1 MKYEYMPADAA
12 PLLCPDPQF
21 SPPASNGGSF
31 SIWSYMT
38 AAIVASTVAAN
49 LVSNS
54 NSNNNNNK

>member
-1 MKYEYMPADAA
+1 MPAEAA

-21 SPPASNGGSF
+21 SPPTNNGGSF

-38 AAIVASTVAAN
+38 AGIIASTVAAN